1 MHEICVVAPIY
12 NEEQTISE
20 FVKQVTNTLSQ
31 ISIDYEII
39 LIDDGSKDSSWGKIK
54 KEVVS
59 NSKVR
64 GIKLSRN
71 FGHHYA
77 ISAGLHKA
85 NAKWTVVMDSDLQ
98 DRPDVIKDL
107 YSKAKEGYEVV
118 FVSRINRPESF
129 GYLFLQK
136 LFYKLLNLFSGLKFN
151 SRQANFSIIEDKV
164 VNAFRQFPENSRFYG
179 ATIKWLGF
187 KRTQIYADH
196 GVRFSGQPSYTYKKR
211 IKLAT
216 DIILSFSER
225 PLKFAIILGML
236 TSISSIFST
245 FWIVYAKITRGYEV
259 QGWTSLIL
267 TTLFFSGVILII
279 LGILGIYLGRVFQEV
294 KKRPLYIVCD
304 KINFRIDQ
312 NEIA

>member
-179 ATIKWLGF
+179 STIKWLGF
-187 KRTQIYADH
+187 ITTEINAPH
-196 GVRFSGQPSYTYKKR
+196 GTRFSGKPSYTFKKR
-211 IKLAT
+211 VKLAL
-216 DIILSFSER
+216 DIILSFSDR
-225 PLKFAIILGML
+225 PLKFAIYFGTFMALIAIIISVWIVWGALNDEFVVLGWASLMA
-236 TSISSIFST
+236 SIFFVGGS
-245 FWIVYAKITRGYEV
+245 
-259 QGWTSLIL
+259 
-267 TTLFFSGVILII
+267 ILIV
-279 LGILGIYLGRVFQEV
+279 LGILGTYLGRVFNEV
-294 KKRPLYIVCD
+294 KNRPLYVISD
-304 KINFRIDQ
+304 
-312 NEIA
+312 EI

>member
-1 MHEICVVAPIY
+1 MQEISVVAPIY

-20 FVKQVTNTLSQ
+20 FVKQVTNTLNQ

-39 LIDDGSKDSSWGKIK
+39 LVDDGSNDKSWEKIK
-54 KEVVS
+54 TEVIS
-59 NSKVR
+59 NSNIR

-136 LFYKLLNLFSGLKFN
+136 IFYKLLNLFSGLKFN
-151 SRQANFSIIEDKV
+151 SRQANFSIIGHKV
-164 VNAFRQFPENSRFYG
+164 VDAFRQFPENARFYG
-179 ATIKWLGF
+179 STIKWLGF
-187 KRTQIYADH
+187 RTTQIDAPH
-196 GVRFSGQPSYTYKKR
+196 GTRFSGKPSYTFKKR
-211 IKLAT
+211 VKLAL
-216 DIILSFSER
+216 DIILSFSDR
-225 PLKFAIILGML
+225 PLKFAIYFGTLMALIAIIISVWIIWGALNGEFVVLGWASL
-236 TSISSIFST
+236 IASIFFVGGS
-245 FWIVYAKITRGYEV
+245 
-259 QGWTSLIL
+259 
-267 TTLFFSGVILII
+267 ILIV
-279 LGILGIYLGRVFQEV
+279 LGILGTYLGRVFNEV
-294 KKRPLYIVCD
+294 KNRPLYVISD
-304 KINFRIDQ
+304 
-312 NEIA
+312 EI

>member
-136 LFYKLLNLFSGLKFN
+136 IFYKLLNLFSGLKFN

-179 ATIKWLGF
+179 STIKWLGF
-187 KRTQIYADH
+187 KTTEINAPH
-196 GVRFSGQPSYTYKKR
+196 GTRFSGKPSYTFKKR
-211 IKLAT
+211 VKLAL
-216 DIILSFSER
+216 DIILSFSDR
-225 PLKFAIILGML
+225 PLKFAIYFGTLMALLAIIISVWIVWGALNDEFVVLGWASLMA
-236 TSISSIFST
+236 SIFFVGGS
-245 FWIVYAKITRGYEV
+245 
-259 QGWTSLIL
+259 
-267 TTLFFSGVILII
+267 ILIV
-279 LGILGIYLGRVFQEV
+279 LGILGTYLGRVFNEV
-294 KKRPLYIVCD
+294 KNRPLYVISD
-304 KINFRIDQ
+304 
-312 NEIA
+312 EI

>member
-179 ATIKWLGF
+179 STIKWLGF
-187 KRTQIYADH
+187 KTTEINAPH
-196 GVRFSGQPSYTYKKR
+196 GTRFSGKPSYTFKKR
-211 IKLAT
+211 VKLAL
-216 DIILSFSER
+216 DIILSFSDR
-225 PLKFAIILGML
+225 PLKFAIYFGTFMALIAIIISVWIVWGALNDEFVVLGWASLMA
-236 TSISSIFST
+236 SIFFVGGS
-245 FWIVYAKITRGYEV
+245 
-259 QGWTSLIL
+259 
-267 TTLFFSGVILII
+267 ILIV
-279 LGILGIYLGRVFQEV
+279 LGILGTYLGRVFNEV
-294 KKRPLYIVCD
+294 KNRPLYVISD
-304 KINFRIDQ
+304 
-312 NEIA
+312 EI

>member
-1 MHEICVVAPIY
+1 MQEICVVAPIY

-136 LFYKLLNLFSGLKFN
+136 IFYKLLNLFSGLKFN

-179 ATIKWLGF
+179 STIKWLGF
-187 KRTQIYADH
+187 KTTEINAPH
-196 GVRFSGQPSYTYKKR
+196 GTRFSGKPSYTFKKR
-211 IKLAT
+211 VKLAL
-216 DIILSFSER
+216 DIILSFSDR
-225 PLKFAIILGML
+225 PLKFAIYFGTLMALLAIIISVWIVWGALNDEFVVLGWASLMA
-236 TSISSIFST
+236 SIFFVGGS
-245 FWIVYAKITRGYEV
+245 
-259 QGWTSLIL
+259 
-267 TTLFFSGVILII
+267 ILIV
-279 LGILGIYLGRVFQEV
+279 LGILGTYLGRVFNEV
-294 KKRPLYIVCD
+294 KNRPLYVISD
-304 KINFRIDQ
+304 
-312 NEIA
+312 EI